1 MKIYRFQGNDSTPT
15 LFPVENKPERGK
27 RALRVGVLSAE
38 IREAAIK
45 TFTRRYSMRLA
56 QAHTGLSERQIAQI
70 VCQHFEEQLRKE
82 RARVMEVE
90 ERAER
95 KLEQLRS
102 ILAPP
107 RPIPPSPATSRRAA

>member
-1 MKIYRFQGNDSTPT
+1 MK
-15 LFPVENKPERGK
+15 KGK
-27 RALRVGVLSAE
+27 RALRVGRLTAE
-38 IREAAIK
+38 IKQSAIN
-45 TFTRRYSMRLA
+45 TFTRRFSMRLA